1 MLIVWDKISHIFC
14 WFRRIFAKFSK
25 CGIFSNRCHLFNI
38 FENNIPQNPNH
49 VLLEKQMQNWKNFAK
64 NHEKWHIL
72 WCWNFKELSSA
83 EIWCDRQKKFWFL
96 QAILIFVGL
105 TKARERNCKSYW
117 LVFSM
122 LWYYNTW
129 GFLDL
134 PGSIARGR
142 GKCFFVVSSK
152 NQ

>member
-49 VLLEKQMQNWKNFAK
+49 VLLEKQMQNWKNFVK
-64 NHEKWHIL
+64 IHEKWHIL

-83 EIWCDRQKKFWFL
+83 EIWCDRQKKVLIPPGYFDFCRFDKSKGKKL
-96 QAILIFVGL
+96 QIILTCVLNALVLQHLRFSWP
-105 TKARERNCKSYW
+105 ARKYCSR
-117 LVFSM
+117 
-122 LWYYNTW
+122 
-129 GFLDL
+129 
-134 PGSIARGR
+134 
-142 GKCFFVVSSK
+142 
-152 NQ
+152 